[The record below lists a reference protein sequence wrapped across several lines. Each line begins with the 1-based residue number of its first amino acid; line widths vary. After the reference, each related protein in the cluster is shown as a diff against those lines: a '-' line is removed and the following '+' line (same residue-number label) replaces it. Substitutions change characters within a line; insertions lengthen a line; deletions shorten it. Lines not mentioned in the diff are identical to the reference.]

1 MFLSQYGEND
11 VFTGFNHEIT
21 HFCSFA
27 WRHLPHLPHLPPRK
41 ASQLA
46 KMVTESDQLELMF
59 QRPAMK
65 VTELPADT
73 VDGSCEILHQ
83 AGYPLVNIQKTMVA
97 ITIL

>member
-1 MFLSQYGEND
+1 MAPLATFATFDTQEGLPAGQDGDGERPA
-11 VFTGFNHEIT
+11 G
-21 HFCSFA
+21 
-27 WRHLPHLPHLPPRK
+27 
-41 ASQLA
+41 
-46 KMVTESDQLELMF
+46 LMF

>member
-1 MFLSQYGEND
+1 MVFFRNLSSTMFLSQYDEHD
-11 VFTGFNHEIT
+11 VFTCFNHEIT

-27 WRHLPHLPHLPPRK
+27 WRHLPHLPPRK
-41 ASQLA
+41 ASPLA

-83 AGYPLVNIQKTMVA
+83 GTPW
-97 ITIL
+97 